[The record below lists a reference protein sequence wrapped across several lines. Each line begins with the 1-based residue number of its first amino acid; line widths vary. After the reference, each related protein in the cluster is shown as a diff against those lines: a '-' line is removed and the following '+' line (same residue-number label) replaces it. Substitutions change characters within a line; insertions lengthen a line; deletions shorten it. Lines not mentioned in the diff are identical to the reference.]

1 MMKFTKYIFSF
12 LCTLLLAIRSLACGP
27 FYYEPQDYYL
37 YRVSPRYLR
46 GEYGNVYFND
56 NIQAN
61 SYLWW
66 EETGMR
72 ARLDDVQ
79 SLVYESSLPEL
90 LELRDKGKRS
100 VLFKTNSFARLLTGQ
115 KDALEFLVLAKQC
128 EVTRKE
134 MADPWYYPAKKD
146 PQRMMLEEIAET
158 SVAKTNTSE
167 LGRRYALQATRA
179 LLTLGRYQECIDFWE
194 RQPEW
199 KGSECIRTMSVRN
212 VAGAYYHLGNKAKAN
227 ELYGSI
233 GDLPS
238 LITTTDKGWKETLLA
253 AYKYNPDDPALRD
266 IVENNIGEDL
276 YDTCLKIAREGRVK
290 DPNFWYYNAAYV
302 EYTQG
307 KLRKALATA
316 KLAESSAGT
325 EYIKESARVLR
336 ICIEA
341 ESLPYSSTYES
352 VILNHVK
359 WLDSKIIEH
368 IDEATEKTKI
378 YGIERMAINE
388 SFYYFNDMLRKVL
401 LGTVCPKLIRN
412 HREVSALAFANMA
425 DNRLL
430 NLVDSVAVYEYDE
443 DHNANIRIIPMKTYR
458 DGRKYDKNDFYN
470 WHDYSDAFFQMM
482 DTLDV
487 QKVIQYVESVDSPV
501 REQQKYLNA
510 RSYTDRDYLNDIV
523 GTRMLRIQRYG
534 DAEKWIAKVSPEYQ
548 DRLNTAVYM
557 DHDPFSFL
565 RDSLTDNSNYKYNFA
580 KEMARLTRVAASNED
595 LDAAALAVA
604 KLAIGMRNSVDHCW
618 PLTFYH
624 KFADDYDEDAD
635 TPYSRARESMI
646 ADVEGTFTH
655 AFLRTRNPET
665 MAKVQLMFGNY
676 RTVMTSFR
684 GTEAARSISGRC
696 DNYYDYHLDHHSSF
710 GQWWIDYGPN
720 HSRL

>member
-1 MMKFTKYIFSF
+1 MKSRVSIAIS
-12 LCTLLLAIRSLACGP
+12 LLASFISIDAMACGP

-46 GEYGNVYFND
+46 GEYGDAYFND
-56 NIQAN
+56 NNQAN
-61 SYLWW
+61 SHLWW
-66 EETGMR
+66 EETGMK
-72 ARLDDVQ
+72 ASLDDVHG
-79 SLVYESSLPEL
+79 LVYESSLAQL
-90 LELRDKGKRS
+90 LELMDKGKRS
-100 VLFKTNSFARLLTGQ
+100 ALYSTNSFARLLIGR
-115 KDALEFLVLAKQC
+115 KDALDFLVLAKQC

-158 SVAKTNTSE
+158 SIEKTNASE

-194 RQPEW
+194 RQPAW
-199 KGSECIRTMSVRN
+199 NGSECIHTMCVRN

-233 GDLPS
+233 GDIPS
-238 LITTTDKGWKETLLA
+238 LITTTGKGWNETLLA
-253 AYKYNPDDPALRD
+253 AYKYNPDDSALRD
-266 IVENNIGEDL
+266 IVEKNVGEEL

-290 DPNFWYYNAAYV
+290 DPNFWYYNVAYI
-302 EYTQG
+302 EYSRG
-307 KLRKALATA
+307 NMRKALATA

-325 EYIKESARVLR
+325 EYIRESARVLR

-341 ESLPYSSTYES
+341 ESLPYSSSYES

-359 WLDSKIIEH
+359 WLDGKIIEH
-368 IDEATEKTKI
+368 LDEATEKTKI

-388 SFYYFNDMLRKVL
+388 SFYYWNDMLRKVL
-401 LGTVCPKLIRN
+401 LGIVCPKLIRN

-443 DHNANIRIIPMKTYR
+443 DHNSNIRMVPMKTYR

-470 WHDYSDAFFQMM
+470 GHDYSDAFFQMM

-487 QKVIQYVESVDSPV
+487 QKVIQYVQSVDNP
-501 REQQKYLNA
+501 RNEYQKYLNA

-523 GTRMLRIQRYG
+523 GTRMLRIEKYSE
-534 DAEKWIAKVSPEYQ
+534 AEKWLAKVSPDYQ
-548 DRLNTAVYM
+548 SRLNTAVHM
-557 DHDPFSFL
+557 DHDPFSFQ
-565 RDSLTDNSNYKYNFA
+565 RDSITDNSNYKYNFA
-580 KEMARLTRVAASNED
+580 KEMARLCRIAASNED
-595 LDAAALAVA
+595 RDVVALAVA

-618 PLTFYH
+618 PLAFYH
-624 KFADDYDEDAD
+624 KFVADYEEDAD
-635 TPYSRARESMI
+635 TPYSRARERMLDS
-646 ADVEGTFTH
+646 VEGAFTR
-655 AFLRTRNPET
+655 AYLNTRNPET
-665 MAKVQLMFGNY
+665 MAKVQLTFGNY
-676 RTVMTSFR
+676 STVMTSYR
-684 GTEAARSISGRC
+684 NTEAARSIAGRC
-696 DNYYDYHLDHHSSF
+696 DNYYDYHLDHHASF

-720 HSRL
+720 HHKL

>member
-1 MMKFTKYIFSF
+1 MKSRLYIAIS
-12 LCTLLLAIRSLACGP
+12 LLAAFFSIDAMACGP

-37 YRVSPRYLR
+37 YRVSPRYLS
-46 GEYGNVYFND
+46 GGYGNYYFHD

-61 SYLWW
+61 SHLWW
-66 EETGMR
+66 EETGMM
-72 ARLDDVQ
+72 ASLADVH
-79 SLVYESSLPEL
+79 SLVYEASLPDL

-100 VLFKTNSFARLLTGQ
+100 ELYKTNSFARLLMGQ
-115 KDALEFLVLAKQC
+115 KDAMDFMVLAKQC

-146 PQRMMLEEIAET
+146 PQRLMLEEIAEN
-158 SVAKTNTSE
+158 SVKKTGTSE

-194 RQPEW
+194 HQPEW
-199 KGSECIRTMSVRN
+199 NGSECIHTMCVRN

-227 ELYGSI
+227 ELYCSI
-233 GDLPS
+233 GDIES
-238 LITTTDKGWKETLLA
+238 LITSTGKSWKETLLA
-253 AYKYNPDDPALRD
+253 AYKYNPDDPVLRD
-266 IVENNIGEDL
+266 IIENNIGEEL
-276 YDTCLKIAREGRVK
+276 YDVCLKIAREGKVK

-307 KLRKALATA
+307 RMRKALATA

-325 EYIKESARVLR
+325 EYIRESARVLR

-341 ESLPYSSTYES
+341 ETLPYSSSYETT
-352 VILNHVK
+352 ILNHVK
-359 WLDSKIIEH
+359 WLDGKIIEH
-368 IDEATEKTKI
+368 LDEAVEKTKI

-401 LGTVCPKLIRN
+401 LGTVCSKLIRN

-430 NLVDSVAVYEYDE
+430 SLVDSVAVYEYDE
-443 DHNANIRIIPMKTYR
+443 DYNSNIRIIPMKTYR

-470 WHDYSDAFFQMM
+470 GHDYSDAFFNMM

-487 QKVIQYVESVDSPV
+487 QNVIQYVKSVDSP
-501 REQQKYLNA
+501 RTEQQKYLNA

-523 GTRMLRIQRYG
+523 GTRLLRIGQYG
-534 DAEKWIAKVSPEYQ
+534 DAEKWLAKVSPDYQ
-548 DRLNTAVYM
+548 YRLNTAVYM
-557 DHDPFSFL
+557 DHDPFSFK
-565 RDSLTDNSNYKYNFA
+565 RDSLTNNANYKYNFA
-580 KEMARLTRVAASNED
+580 KEMARLCRVVVSND
-595 LDAAALAVA
+595 DHDAGALAAA

-618 PLTFYH
+618 PLAFYH
-624 KFADDYDEDAD
+624 KFAKDYDEDAD
-635 TPYSRARESMI
+635 TPYSRARELMLDHI
-646 ADVEGTFTH
+646 EDTYTH
-655 AFLRTRNPET
+655 AYLRTRNPET
-665 MAKVQLMFGNY
+665 AAKVQLMFGNY
-676 RTVMTSFR
+676 KSVMSSYR
-684 GTEAARSISGRC
+684 ETEAARSIAGRC

-710 GQWWIDYGPN
+710 DQWWIDYGPN
-720 HSRL
+720 HKKL